1 MEEAEVWLCC
11 GRRAQTSD
19 LGVAQIPILSW
30 KSMGARHQLHE
41 EQWVFTGTPMQG
53 KNIPGVMGGGGE
65 QRTKIRLDRMVATE
79 EWMDLFPEVRV
90 RHVAMSVSDHCMLML
105 TLKHKQPQRR
115 GMKCFFFEAM
125 WTREERCRE
134 IVEEAW
140 ELGWVEAECGIID
153 GIKRCQEQLQDWN
166 WKEFGNINKVL
177 KQKKER
183 LQQLEFWDSLHGKA
197 EEIQKVRKEIN
208 EIQAREEV
216 LWNQRSKALWLKWGD
231 RNTKLLH
238 ATTSQR
244 HRKNWIVGLQ
254 NTNEVWVEDKEGIE
268 SNIMD
273 YFEDIY

>member
-1 MEEAEVWLCC
+1 
-11 GRRAQTSD
+11 
-19 LGVAQIPILSW
+19 
-30 KSMGARHQLHE
+30 
-41 EQWVFTGTPMQG
+41 
-53 KNIPGVMGGGGE
+53 
-65 QRTKIRLDRMVATE
+65 MVATE

-115 GMKCFFFEAM
+115 GRKCFFFEAM

-140 ELGWVEAECGIID
+140 EPGWVEAECGIID

-216 LWNQRSKALWLKWGD
+216 IWNQRSKALWLKWGD
-231 RNTKLLH
+231 RNTKLFH